1 MCRLDFKMWGR
12 NSLFYD
18 NTVLIS
24 TSVVETLGLHV
35 IEGIK
40 NGVIIITPNEQYADV
55 VYGKN
60 RFKNINSVFN
70 EVKNVQK

>member
-1 MCRLDFKMWGR
+1 MWGR

-40 NGVIIITPNEQYADV
+40 NSVIITPNEQYADV

>member
-40 NGVIIITPNEQYADV
+40 NSVIITPNEQYADV